1 MNNIIIEHHH
11 QDTDYDDHGH
21 LEEVSIAKGGW
32 EAENEISFWMFR
44 DWLQDRT
51 WFCHFIVDGFS
62 SRAQKYKNTKIQIQ
76 IQKYPPSTIIKC
88 LGVASTDRP
97 WRRRDLNQ
105 IPTVANIVKFFDL
118 YY

>member
-51 WFCHFIVDGFS
+51 WICHFIVFFIS
-62 SRAQKYKNTKIQIQ
+62 FIKNTHRQRLSNAWVSPPQIGPGGGE
-76 IQKYPPSTIIKC
+76 I
-88 LGVASTDRP
+88 
-97 WRRRDLNQ
+97 
-105 IPTVANIVKFFDL
+105 
-118 YY
+118 

>member
-44 DWLQDRT
+44 NWLQDRT
-51 WFCHFIVDGFS
+51 WFCHFIVDGFLS
-62 SRAQKYKNTKIQIQ
+62 
-76 IQKYPPSTIIKC
+76 QKYPPSTIIKC

-105 IPTVANIVKFFDL
+105 IPPVANIVKFFDL